1 MGILDRVRERR
12 AKKAGNTPVMPVGQE
27 AERPNEELSV
37 TTLEPPAPP
46 VSQPA
51 GTTAYAPNE
60 ELSMTDMNAPAPP
73 EVKPAGTSVTTQP
86 ASTYT
91 APSWINAGSYEKAA
105 QMDPNISRGQYA
117 YELSRYRREQ
127 GQPDLSYAEWSQ
139 IIKGQDPYET
149 AAERQKR
156 DRNLRIA
163 NQINAVGSFLN
174 ALVNYNRVKSGHVG
188 YTPDKGT
195 EGYNRLERI
204 RQGQEALA
212 RSNAK
217 DYLGM
222 IAQDRA
228 ERAKA
233 EAAKA
238 AAERDARDYQLKV
251 EDLKWKIENARTEAG
266 RKKAQDELNRLKFEE
281 QQRHNKAMEG
291 AAWVRA
297 NKEGSS
303 GTKKYLELQ
312 TSKGKKRYTPEAYG
326 NNWIHQA
333 YQDMLK
339 EKGGVNYKVDKRD
352 WLNNPIAPTEQ
363 EMYDAITKFNDSQ
376 WMNQYKSNRYGSGG
390 DGGEKSPLE

>member
-12 AKKAGNTPVMPVGQE
+12 AKKAGNTSVMPVGQE
-27 AERPNEELSV
+27 TERPNEELSV
-37 TTLEPPAPP
+37 TTLETPAPP

-51 GTTAYAPNE
+51 ETAGYAPNE

-73 EVKPAGTSVTTQP
+73 ETKAAGTSVTTQP

-91 APSWINAGSYEKAA
+91 TPSWINAGSYEKAA

-156 DRNLRIA
+156 ERNLRIA

-228 ERAKA
+228 ERAKT

-266 RKKAQDELNRLKFEE
+266 RKKAQDELNKLKFEE

-297 NKEGSS
+297 NKEGNS

-363 EMYDAITKFNDSQ
+363 EMYDAITKYNDSQ